1 MAKQGGN
8 GGKGKNEGKITNYQN
23 AGIQGNLIEETR
35 SLPGKYI
42 EPGALQLTTLE
53 ALIDEGTWAKQKAQY

>member
-23 AGIQGNLIEETR
+23 ADKTNECETKTR
-35 SLPGKYI
+35 GDRNRKKHRKAVTALAPFSLV
-42 EPGALQLTTLE
+42 
-53 ALIDEGTWAKQKAQY
+53 